1 MRLYRLGY
9 GASLVAQWKWS
20 ESLPVVSDSL
30 RPHGLHSPWNS
41 PGQNTGVGSL
51 SQPRDWTQV
60 SRIAGGFFTSWAT
73 GKPKNTYP
81 FSRRS
86 SQPRNQSGVS
96 CIASRF
102 FTNWAIRETQTDWSR
117 IHLQCRISGFDPW
130 VGKIPWRRTWQP
142 TPVFLPGETHGQ
154 RSLAG
159 YIVHGSLRV
168 RHNWVTNTYF
178 LITYGCVGGGNWL
191 TLKSGSSSFRE

>member
-1 MRLYRLGY
+1 MTFWIIVHQLYFWIYKQNIWGMVTYSIIWKIAIVLLFLMRLYQLGY

-102 FTNWAIRETQTDWSR
+102 FTNWAIRETQTDW
-117 IHLQCRISGFDPW
+117 
-130 VGKIPWRRTWQP
+130 
-142 TPVFLPGETHGQ
+142 
-154 RSLAG
+154 
-159 YIVHGSLRV
+159 
-168 RHNWVTNTYF
+168 
-178 LITYGCVGGGNWL
+178 
-191 TLKSGSSSFRE
+191 